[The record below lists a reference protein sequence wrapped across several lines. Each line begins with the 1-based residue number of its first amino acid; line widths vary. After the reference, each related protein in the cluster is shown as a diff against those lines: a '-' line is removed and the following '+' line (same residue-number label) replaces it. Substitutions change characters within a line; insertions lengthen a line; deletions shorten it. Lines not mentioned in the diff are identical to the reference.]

1 VICSP
6 IFAQTKEF
14 CVPVLRAVDLKNLLP
29 FDSKGTNNVWDRSGS
44 ISCKDKRKL
53 TISLKVSAKLTG
65 LTKMC
70 VDFGTKTWDNVYT
83 E

>member
-1 VICSP
+1 M
-6 IFAQTKEF
+6 FAQTKEF

-29 FDSKGTNNVWDRSGS
+29 FDSKGTNNVCDRSGS
-44 ISCKDKRKL
+44 ISCKDRRKL
-53 TISLKVSAKLTG
+53 TISLKVSAKFTG

-70 VDFGTKTWDNVYT
+70 VDLGTKTCDDVYT